1 MNRPLFITRD
11 ETLLEDLL
19 RLTAAAGVSAD
30 VARDSA
36 TALRGW
42 SAAPLVLLGADLAEE
57 LAHLRPAR
65 RRGVHVVAWGPIPD
79 DLFRLALAVGAE
91 NVAGLPASGAWV
103 TEALTD
109 LGEST
114 RLNAPVVGVLGGSGG
129 AGATTFACALGQV
142 AARTGTAVVIDADPL
157 GPGLDRV
164 LGLDQAPGVRWD
176 ALCDTTGR
184 LSGRSMR
191 EALPRRE
198 NLGALTWA
206 AGSAAPL
213 QAFAVRE
220 ALSAA
225 RRGHEIVVLDLPRSL
240 DPLVEE
246 LVSRCDLVV
255 MVVAATVAGVAS
267 ATRLAARLPDRSTM
281 RLAVRGHGTE
291 PEQVARITG
300 VPLLTAMGDQRGLA
314 EAIDLGFG
322 PVRTQRGPLGR
333 AAREVLTRASA
344 TVAAA

>member
-1 MNRPLFITRD
+1 MSRPLFITRD
-11 ETLLEDLL
+11 DALLEELL
-19 RLTAAAGVSAD
+19 RLTAAAGVSPD
-30 VARDSA
+30 VARDPA

-65 RRGVHVVAWGPIPD
+65 RARLHVVAWGAIPD

-91 NVAGLPASGAWV
+91 NVAGLPGSSAWV
-103 TEALTD
+103 TETLTD

-114 RLNAPVVGVLGGSGG
+114 RRDAAVIGVLGGSGG

-164 LGLDQAPGVRWD
+164 LGLDQAPGIRWD
-176 ALCDTTGR
+176 GLCSTTGR
-184 LSGRSMR
+184 LSGRSLR
-191 EALPRRE
+191 EAVPRRE
-198 NLGALTWA
+198 NLGVLTWA
-206 AGSAAPL
+206 AGPAAPL

-225 RRGHEIVVLDLPRSL
+225 RRGHEIVVLDLPRAL

-255 MVVAATVAGVAS
+255 LVAAATVAGVAS
-267 ATRLAARLPDRSTM
+267 ATRMAARLADRPTM
-281 RLAVRGHGTE
+281 RLAVRGRGTE

-300 VPLLTAMGDQRGLA
+300 VPLLTSMGDQRGLA
-314 EAIDLGFG
+314 EAVDLGFG
-322 PVRTQRGPLGR
+322 PVRTQRSPLGR
-333 AAREVLTRASA
+333 AAREVLARASI